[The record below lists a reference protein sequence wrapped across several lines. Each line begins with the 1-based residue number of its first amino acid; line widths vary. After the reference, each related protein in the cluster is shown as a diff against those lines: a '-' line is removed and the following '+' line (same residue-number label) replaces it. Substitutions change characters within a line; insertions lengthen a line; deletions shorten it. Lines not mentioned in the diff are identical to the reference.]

1 MMTMKGGWH
10 VYKVLPTRIHMA
22 NQEAD
27 TMKINLKV
35 RPANISFNCP
45 HTSVRWVCSHDDKYD
60 SKHVWG
66 EMKDKDN
73 EKDKDSANIS
83 TTTIKTWES
92 PTKYTSNQNLALHT
106 IKYSCHQKYPNLPA
120 FAND

>member
-1 MMTMKGGWH
+1 MMTMKRGWR

-45 HTSVRWVCSHDDKYD
+45 HTSVR
-60 SKHVWG
+60 
-66 EMKDKDN
+66 
-73 EKDKDSANIS
+73 
-83 TTTIKTWES
+83 
-92 PTKYTSNQNLALHT
+92 
-106 IKYSCHQKYPNLPA
+106 
-120 FAND
+120 